1 MNHLAFQEI
10 VYTENTILY
19 PPKKPRGKPSFP
31 KGFPRSLPYLFIN
44 HHPTIPA
51 FSIREVKELAAA
63 IDNRLVERKA
73 ACFQDFQQ
81 VVRTGGA
88 IAIGGLAQAVLAAG
102 HTTDK
107 AVQLVRSIAAQYGD
121 RLAQTVAKR
130 LQQPLDQPPDVGRGG
145 GVGRVVETTR
155 DGGLTVNKLVDREI

>member
-1 MNHLAFQEI
+1 M
-10 VYTENTILY
+10 
-19 PPKKPRGKPSFP
+19 
-31 KGFPRSLPYLFIN
+31 
-44 HHPTIPA
+44 
-51 FSIREVKELAAA
+51 
-63 IDNRLVERKA
+63 
-73 ACFQDFQQ
+73 
-81 VVRTGGA
+81 VRTGGA

-130 LQQPLDQPPDVGRGG
+130 LQQPLDQPPDVGHGG

-155 DGGLTVNKLVDREI
+155 DGGLTVNKLVDREIYGNLFNFFHFCLEIRILVLPLWQMRQLFHNTLPEGVFIG

>member
-1 MNHLAFQEI
+1 MKHPPS
-10 VYTENTILY
+10 T
-19 PPKKPRGKPSFP
+19 PPKKNHEESPPHSQKAFLAH
-31 KGFPRSLPYLFIN
+31 FLNLFIN

-51 FSIREVKELAAA
+51 FPIREVKKLAAA
-63 IDNRLVERKA
+63 VDDRLVEREA
-73 ACFQDFQQ
+73 ARFQDFQQ

-102 HTTDK
+102 HATDK
-107 AVQLVRSIAAQYGD
+107 AVQLVRAIAAQYGD

-130 LQQPLDQPPDVGRGG
+130 LQQPLDQPPDVGHGG

>member
-1 MNHLAFQEI
+1 MLSFQSSFPP
-10 VYTENTILY
+10 T
-19 PPKKPRGKPSFP
+19 PPKNHEE
-31 KGFPRSLPYLFIN
+31 SLHSQKAFLAHFLNLFIN

-51 FSIREVKELAAA
+51 FPIREVKELAAA

-81 VVRTGGA
+81 MVRTGGA

-102 HTTDK
+102 HATDK
-107 AVQLVRSIAAQYGD
+107 AVQLVRAIAAQDGD

-130 LQQPLDQPPDVGRGG
+130 LQQPLDQPPDVGHGG

>member
-1 MNHLAFQEI
+1 M
-10 VYTENTILY
+10 
-19 PPKKPRGKPSFP
+19 
-31 KGFPRSLPYLFIN
+31 
-44 HHPTIPA
+44 
-51 FSIREVKELAAA
+51 KELAAA
-63 IDNRLVERKA
+63 VNDRLVERKA

-102 HTTDK
+102 HAADK
-107 AVQLVRSIAAQYGD
+107 AVQLVRAIAAQDGD

-130 LQQPLDQPPDVGRGG
+130 LQQPMDQPLDVGHGD

>member
-1 MNHLAFQEI
+1 MITTLH
-10 VYTENTILY
+10 

-88 IAIGGLAQAVLAAG
+88 IAIGGLAQAMLAAG
-102 HTTDK
+102 HATDK

-130 LQQPLDQPPDVGRGG
+130 LQQPLDQPPDVGRGD
-145 GVGRVVETTR
+145 GVGRFHLARPVRMPFPPLRYSRRSDDQRGTR
-155 DGGLTVNKLVDREI
+155 EHI